1 MLATIGVMGA
11 ISLARRAGHRIRVLS
26 VAEGNGT

>member
-1 MLATIGVMGA
+1 MLATVGVMGA
-11 ISLARRAGHRIRVLS
+11 MSVARRAVHRIRVLS